1 MRILLVHN
9 FYRSS
14 APSGEN
20 VVFEAER
27 DLLRGRGHDVVEL
40 TRTSDVLEGRPLLGP
55 LRGALATPWNPFAVR
70 VVRRAIEREKPDVMH
85 VHNTFPLL
93 SPAIFRAARG
103 TATATVATLH
113 NYRNFCAAAVLTR
126 DGRPC
131 TLCLDRR
138 SSLPAVRYGCYRN
151 SRVATLPL
159 AVMSALH
166 RRLGTWTRDVDRFVA
181 LSLFQKDFLVRA
193 GLAAERI
200 EVKPHFLAAPSPM
213 RPWAERE
220 GAVLYLGRLGP
231 EKGVR
236 SLVEAWLKWGDGA
249 PPLELI
255 GDGPERSALEALVAG
270 RGGKPRIAFTG
281 PMAFADAQARL
292 ARARL
297 LVLPSVCIEGFP
309 MVIREAYAAGVPVAA
324 SRLGPLPELV
334 RDGVTGVLFEAGNPE
349 DLRTRVAPAWSDQ
362 PRLSEMAQAARREFD
377 ARYTAEIGY
386 RRLMEIYEEAIGARR
401 ERGKA
406 NGS

>member
-1 MRILLVHN
+1 
-9 FYRSS
+9 
-14 APSGEN
+14 
-20 VVFEAER
+20 
-27 DLLRGRGHDVVEL
+27 
-40 TRTSDVLEGRPLLGP
+40 
-55 LRGALATPWNPFAVR
+55 
-70 VVRRAIEREKPDVMH
+70 
-85 VHNTFPLL
+85 
-93 SPAIFRAARG
+93 
-103 TATATVATLH
+103 
-113 NYRNFCAAAVLTR
+113 
-126 DGRPC
+126 
-131 TLCLDRR
+131 
-138 SSLPAVRYGCYRN
+138 
-151 SRVATLPL
+151 
-159 AVMSALH
+159 
-166 RRLGTWTRDVDRFVA
+166 
-181 LSLFQKDFLVRA
+181 
-193 GLAAERI
+193 
-200 EVKPHFLAAPSPM
+200 
-213 RPWAERE
+213 
-220 GAVLYLGRLGP
+220 LYLGRLGP